1 MNNKYTIT
9 LIIPLLNEED
19 NVNFLVEQLN
29 KYFAKID
36 SFNTE
41 VIFVNDG
48 SSDNTFQKIANAKHD
63 YYKARVCNL
72 SKNYGS
78 HAALRAGILLATGD
92 FICFLFADLQ
102 DPVELVGQLY
112 ETISTK
118 FDIVWAKRKTIE
130 NAFFNKFF
138 SKRYALLMK
147 KYVSPLFPEQGFD
160 IVMFSRKVANE
171 LNRNIENNS
180 SIFLQILTLGYS
192 QSSIEYVKVSRK
204 IGKSKWTLST
214 KIKLFI
220 DSFVAFSYAPIR
232 FVTIMGIIFSTGG
245 FFWTIYILIRKILIG
260 NLSPGWPALISVL
273 LIGFGITNISIGIIA
288 EYLWRTLDAS
298 RKRPVFIIDEIIEL
312 NQSD

>member
-1 MNNKYTIT
+1 MNNKHTIT

-19 NVNFLVEQLN
+19 SIDLLVDQLN
-29 KYFAKID
+29 KYFAKVD
-36 SFNTE
+36 SFQAE

-48 SSDNTFQKIANAKHD
+48 SSDNTIQKLSNAKHD
-63 YYKARVCNL
+63 YYKAKVCSL
-72 SKNYGS
+72 SKNFGS
-78 HAALRAGILLATGD
+78 HAALRAGILHSTGD
-92 FICFLFADLQ
+92 FICFLSADMQ
-102 DPVELVGQLY
+102 DPVELVGKLY
-112 ETISTK
+112 ETISAK
-118 FDIVWAKRKTIE
+118 FDIVWAKRKSTE
-130 NAFFNKFF
+130 NTFFNNLF

-204 IGKSKWTLST
+204 IGKSKWTLSK

-232 FVTIMGIIFSTGG
+232 FVTIMGIIFSIGG
-245 FFWTIYILIRKILIG
+245 FIWTIYILIRKLMIG

-273 LIGFGITNISIGIIA
+273 LLGFGITNISLGIIA

-312 NQSD
+312 NK